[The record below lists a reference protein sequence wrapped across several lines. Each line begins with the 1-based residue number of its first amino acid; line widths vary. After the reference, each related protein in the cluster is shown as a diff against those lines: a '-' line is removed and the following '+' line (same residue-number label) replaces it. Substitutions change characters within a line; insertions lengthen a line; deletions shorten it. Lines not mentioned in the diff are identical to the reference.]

1 MTTQWITQCNTLYSV
16 LCRPGPQSWLS
27 GFTLLSYPLIQ
38 NSCNYFE
45 QDERSSIC
53 STLTEEQRGE
63 GSKDIFEPEGKQVAL
78 CSSIIV
84 LPTAKRRPNRWKPGS
99 WEKLSLDKIT
109 QFKAIC
115 FIDCFPDGTSRPI
128 CAIERQKSVL
138 LTVFEGYSTF
148 LTLLVPA
155 FD

>member
-1 MTTQWITQCNTLYSV
+1 MTTQWITQCNTLYSM
-16 LCRPGPQSWLS
+16 LCRPGPQSWS

-84 LPTAKRRPNRWKPGS
+84 LPTAKRRPNRWKPVS
-99 WEKLSLDKIT
+99 WEKLSLDKVT

-115 FIDCFPDGTSRPI
+115 FIDCFPDWTSRPI
-128 CAIERQKSVL
+128 CAMERQNSVL
-138 LTVFEGYSTF
+138 LTVFESSSMF
-148 LTLLVPA
+148 LSLLVPA